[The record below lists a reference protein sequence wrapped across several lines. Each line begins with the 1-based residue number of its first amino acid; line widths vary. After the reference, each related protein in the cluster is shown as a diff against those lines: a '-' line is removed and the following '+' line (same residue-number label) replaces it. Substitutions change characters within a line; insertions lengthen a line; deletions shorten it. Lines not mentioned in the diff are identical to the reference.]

1 MADCFGLFLQMI
13 GFVGDCPNLSLYSH
27 LRHLLPRGSRLFF
40 WRYHCCTSDR
50 LTPQPKQG
58 RTPLAMPKSFREKK
72 LAGFRTLACKH
83 RIEQFT
89 SRGDTDQRNN
99 KLACLLERPIQYNAL
114 LSILVE
120 NLEAAVRSLVISA
133 APIGILPRRI
143 GVYAE
148 NIFDKKLYNNPFLNH
163 F

>member
-13 GFVGDCPNLSLYSH
+13 GFVGDSPNLSLYSH
-27 LRHLLPRGSRLFF
+27 LRHLVPRGRWFF
-40 WRYHCCTSDR
+40 FRRYHCCTSDR
-50 LTPQPKQG
+50 LTPQPTQG
-58 RTPLAMPKSFREKK
+58 QLPLMMPKSFREKK
-72 LAGFRTLACKH
+72 LAGFATLSCKH

-89 SRGDTDQRNN
+89 SREDTNRRNN
-99 KLACLLERPIQYNAL
+99 KLACLLERPLQHNAL

-120 NLEAAVRSLVISA
+120 NLEAAVRPLVISA

-148 NIFDKKLYNNPFLNH
+148 NIFDKKNFVTTLF
-163 F
+163 